1 VELAEELGQR
11 GIAFSVLGLDALE
24 TAEARDL
31 LACLRAVVSSGDS
44 IALLRVA
51 ALPQFGIDGADLRA
65 RMRRNSGVALAA
77 ILQQMESGRAA
88 LNAVEQVRKRA
99 RTDEASASV
108 VAELVLGA
116 FALSRSAVT
125 ETFCAFIATWE
136 EKAMTET
143 GQLGEFLEYLDYF
156 VEAGG
161 AIPLN
166 PDAAEDAVQLLT
178 AHAAKVLEF
187 RHVFI
192 L

>member
-1 VELAEELGQR
+1 
-11 GIAFSVLGLDALE
+11 
-24 TAEARDL
+24 
-31 LACLRAVVSSGDS
+31 
-44 IALLRVA
+44 
-51 ALPQFGIDGADLRA
+51 
-65 RMRRNSGVALAA
+65 
-77 ILQQMESGRAA
+77 
-88 LNAVEQVRKRA
+88 
-99 RTDEASASV
+99 ASV

-178 AHAAKVLEF
+178 AHAAKGLEF

-192 L
+192 LRATRNSFPAGFRERLFEFPAGLRTLADAASAKALHEQEERRLFYVAMTRAR